1 MSTMEKDRRAY
12 QPVSHHY
19 VPAPQHLFS
28 SCFCSTQNLPRSKAT
43 HSRGCTRRCAPAPFP
58 CFFAAVPA
66 PLTRHHGQ
74 RLGGWDRYKL
84 VYIYQVQERE
94 IGREQQSDRV
104 QWEVNILTVLNGED
118 EVGANL
124 GEETTAMTYSSHSLE
139 QQ

>member
-1 MSTMEKDRRAY
+1 MCLPHSIFFPLAFVQLKT
-12 QPVSHHY
+12 S
-19 VPAPQHLFS
+19 PAAKP
-28 SCFCSTQNLPRSKAT
+28 PIVEA
-43 HSRGCTRRCAPAPFP
+43 APAGVPP
-58 CFFAAVPA
+58 PPSRVFFAAVPA

-124 GEETTAMTYSSHSLE
+124 GEETRAPQAPSAPAVLSPAAAMTYSSHSLE